1 VENQLA
7 GTGQPAKLWCQALT
21 TGGVANPDQLR
32 LDERDRNLV
41 SSRKPADLPAFC
53 PAMVELFARL

>member
-1 VENQLA
+1 VVP
-7 GTGQPAKLWCQALT
+7 GTNHR
-21 TGGVANPDQLR
+21 GVANPDRLR